1 MAEKKV
7 SRKELLKE
15 PDEFLTASSRAVQ
28 FVRENPRTAAIGCA
42 ILVAVVVASVAVYS
56 YLRYRQSTS
65 HELFERAYRNYRT
78 VVLAQNQPSDKQL
91 DVLFKQFD
99 AIQSAYPSELA
110 GERALLYSGH
120 VLYMKK
126 DYKGALD
133 RYTRMKSTELV
144 AEGLGGL
151 VMYNI
156 AMTRLALNEYEAA
169 KNLFDQLSKDK
180 DSPYRRDASA
190 SIGAIYEAMGKKKE
204 AAQAYRQYLKMFP
217 KAPDAPYVRARMA
230 ALAAPE

>member
-1 MAEKKV
+1 VAEKKV

-15 PDEFLTASSRAVQ
+15 PDEFLTASNKVVQ
-28 FVRENPRTAAIGCA
+28 FVRKNPRTAAIGCA
-42 ILVAVVVASVAVYS
+42 ILFAALLAGVAVYS
-56 YLRYRQSTS
+56 YRRQRQWTS
-65 HELFERAYRNYRT
+65 HELFEKAYRNYRT
-78 VVLAQNQPSDKQL
+78 VVLAKNPASDKQV
-91 DVLFKQFD
+91 DELFKQFN
-99 AIQSAYPSELA
+99 AIVSAYPSELA

-126 DYKGALD
+126 NYKGALD
-133 RYTRMKSTELV
+133 RYTRMKSTQLV

>member
-1 MAEKKV
+1 VAEKKV

-15 PDEFLTASSRAVQ
+15 PDEFLTASNKVVQ
-28 FVRENPRTAAIGCA
+28 FVRKNPRTAVIGCV
-42 ILVAVVVASVAVYS
+42 ILFAALLAGVAVYS
-56 YLRYRQSTS
+56 YRRQRQWTS
-65 HELFERAYRNYRT
+65 HELFEKAYRNYRT
-78 VVLAQNQPSDKQL
+78 VVLAKNPASGKQL
-91 DVLFKQFD
+91 DELFKQFN
-99 AIQSAYPSELA
+99 AIASAYPSELA

-133 RYTRMKSTELV
+133 RYTRMKSTQLV
-144 AEGLGGL
+144 TEGLGGL

-190 SIGAIYEAMGKKKE
+190 SIGTIYEAMGKKKE

-230 ALAAPE
+230 ALAARE